1 MKSARYSC
9 VIILILSLGII
20 SCDNVEKPSLIN
32 TGNTAGMQPMPVTPG
47 VSAGAVSAQPAT
59 AALNPKHG
67 MPGHRCDIPVGAPL
81 NQPAANTTPVI
92 NTTQPAAAVPSI
104 NLPQQSVSGA
114 TAKLNPKHGEPG
126 HRCDIAVGAPL
137 NSAPATPTINTSSA
151 AAAPVVTAP
160 QLKSVGTPK
169 LNPKHGEPGH
179 RCDIAVGAPL

>member
-1 MKSARYSC
+1 MKSAWHSF
-9 VIILILSLGII
+9 VFILILSLGVL

-32 TGNTAGMQPMPVTPG
+32 TGNNAGMQPLPIPG
-47 VSAGAVSAQPAT
+47 ASAGAVSAQPAT

-67 MPGHRCDIPVGAPL
+67 LPGHRCDIPVGAPL
-81 NQPAANTTPVI
+81 NQPAANNTPVI
-92 NTTQPAAAVPSI
+92 NTTQPAVSVPSI

-137 NSAPATPTINTSSA
+137 NSAPAAATPSLNTSSA
-151 AAAPVVTAP
+151 AAATPI
-160 QLKSVGTPK
+160 LKSAVSGK
-169 LNPKHGEPGH
+169 LNPQHGQPGH

>member
-1 MKSARYSC
+1 MKIARQSL
-9 VIILILSLGII
+9 IGILILSLSVI

-32 TGNTAGMQPMPVTPG
+32 TNNTAGMQSMPVPG
-47 VSAGAVSAQPAT
+47 ASAGAVSAQPTT

-67 MPGHRCDIPVGAPL
+67 LPGHRCDIPEGAPL

-92 NTTQPAAAVPSI
+92 NTTQPAATVPSI

-137 NSAPATPTINTSSA
+137 NAAPATATPSINTGSA
-151 AAAPVVTAP
+151 ATAAPL
-160 QLKSVGTPK
+160 LKSAGSVK
-169 LNPKHGEPGH
+169 LNPQHGQPGH

>member
-1 MKSARYSC
+1 MKSARQSL
-9 VIILILSLGII
+9 IGILILSLGVI

-32 TGNTAGMQPMPVTPG
+32 TNSTAGMQPMPVPG
-47 VSAGAVSAQPAT
+47 ASAGAVSAQPTT

-92 NTTQPAAAVPSI
+92 NTTQPAASVPSI

-114 TAKLNPKHGEPG
+114 TAMLNPKHGEPG

-137 NSAPATPTINTSSA
+137 NAAPADATPSLNSSSA
-151 AAAPVVTAP
+151 AAAPL
-160 QLKSVGTPK
+160 LKSAGSVK
-169 LNPKHGEPGH
+169 LNPQHGQPGH

>member
-1 MKSARYSC
+1 MKSAWYSL
-9 VIILILSLGII
+9 IGILILSLGII

-32 TGNTAGMQPMPVTPG
+32 TGNSAGMQPMPVTPG
-47 VSAGAVSAQPAT
+47 TSSGAVSAQPAT

-67 MPGHRCDIPVGAPL
+67 LPGHRCDIPEGAPL

-92 NTTQPAAAVPSI
+92 NATQSAATPSI
-104 NLPQQSVSGA
+104 NIQQQSVSGA

-137 NSAPATPTINTSSA
+137 NSAPAAATPTINTSSA
-151 AAAPVVTAP
+151 AAPATPL
-160 QLKSVGTPK
+160 LKSAGSVK
-169 LNPKHGEPGH
+169 LNPQHGQPGH

>member
-1 MKSARYSC
+1 
-9 VIILILSLGII
+9 
-20 SCDNVEKPSLIN
+20 
-32 TGNTAGMQPMPVTPG
+32 MPVAPG
-47 VSAGAVSAQPAT
+47 ASAGTVSAQPAT

-67 MPGHRCDIPVGAPL
+67 QPGHRCDIPEGAPL

-104 NLPQQSVSGA
+104 TLPQQSVSAA

-137 NSAPATPTINTSSA
+137 NSAPATTAPAINVGSA
-151 AAAPVVTAP
+151 AAATPVVTAP

-169 LNPKHGEPGH
+169 LNPKHGDPGH